1 MNYAGCVIVI
11 PINREGKIVLVR
23 QYRYLFNEETI
34 EFPAG
39 KIDEGEDAE
48 ASARRE
54 LKEEVGYEA
63 DELIPLGELYLS
75 VGLSNGKAHVFLAR
89 GLTFVGASPEDSEE
103 FEYMHLSPEEITRLI
118 ARGEMKW
125 GTCVGAWTLAVARGY
140 FS

>member
-1 MNYAGCVIVI
+1 MI

-23 QYRYLFNEETI
+23 QHRYLFNEETI

-39 KIDEGEDAE
+39 KIDEGEGAE

-54 LKEEVGYEA
+54 LKEEVGYKA

-89 GLTFVGASPEDSEE
+89 GLTLVGA
-103 FEYMHLSPEEITRLI
+103 SPEEITRLI
-118 ARGEMKW
+118 ARGEM
-125 GTCVGAWTLAVARGY
+125 
-140 FS
+140 